1 MFHKSNVAVI
11 LKMSESPD
19 VFESR
24 GGRARRFQACHPAE
38 GENCNR
44 SHSLHVFIQRHPLK
58 NKTILVYAGMF
69 VISESA
75 RRKRNIEKQLK

>member
-1 MFHKSNVAVI
+1 MFLKSNVAII

-38 GENCNR
+38 EENRNR
-44 SHSLHVFIQRHPLK
+44 SHYCTSSFSAIPLE
-58 NKTILVYAGMF
+58 T
-69 VISESA
+69 
-75 RRKRNIEKQLK
+75 KRF

>member
-1 MFHKSNVAVI
+1 MFHKSNVAII

-38 GENCNR
+38 EENRNALIIAR
-44 SHSLHVFIQRHPLK
+44 AHSVL
-58 NKTILVYAGMF
+58 
-69 VISESA
+69 SS
-75 RRKRNIEKQLK
+75 

>member
-38 GENCNR
+38 EENCNR
-44 SHSLHVFIQRHPLK
+44 STALIIARAHSALPLR
-58 NKTILVYAGMF
+58 NKTILVYSVIF
-69 VISESA
+69 VIFGSA
-75 RRKRNIEKQLK
+75 RRKKK

>member
-38 GENCNR
+38 EENCNR
-44 SHSLHVFIQRHPLK
+44 SHYCPCSFSAIPLE
-58 NKTILVYAGMF
+58 T
-69 VISESA
+69 
-75 RRKRNIEKQLK
+75 KRF